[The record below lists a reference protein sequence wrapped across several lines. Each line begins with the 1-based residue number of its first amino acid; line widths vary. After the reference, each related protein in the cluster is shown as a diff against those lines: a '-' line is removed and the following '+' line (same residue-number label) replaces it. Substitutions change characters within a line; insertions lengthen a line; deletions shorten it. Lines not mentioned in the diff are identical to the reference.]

1 MIEMAIKV
9 TDMFVHAL
17 TATIC
22 YIVAWSI
29 CNTYTVDEML
39 IGFMGGIVAY
49 GTGTIINYAQEE

>member
-1 MIEMAIKV
+1 MAIKV

-49 GTGTIINYAQEE
+49 GTGTIINYAQDE